1 MSVLG
6 VWPRDGNAL
15 CLVVVTGC
23 LSVALRAYLFP
34 VAAITNHEL
43 GGSKQQELLFQFWGL
58 EVPCPVH

>member
-43 GGSKQQELLFQFWGL
+43 GGLKQQELLFQF
-58 EVPCPVH
+58 